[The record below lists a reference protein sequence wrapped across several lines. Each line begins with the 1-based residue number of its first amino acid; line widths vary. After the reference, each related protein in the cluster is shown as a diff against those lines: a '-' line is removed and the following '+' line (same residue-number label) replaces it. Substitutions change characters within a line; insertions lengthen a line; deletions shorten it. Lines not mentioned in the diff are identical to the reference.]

1 MTEKRQIA
9 TQKRLAMTGS
19 KVDRHAT
26 LAMTGSKAD
35 RHATLVMTGSKAD
48 RHAKEARDDG
58 KKAVWL

>member
-1 MTEKRQIA
+1 
-9 TQKRLAMTGS
+9 
-19 KVDRHAT
+19 
-26 LAMTGSKAD
+26 MTGSKAD